1 MTEYKKIVEEQAQKI
16 QEENNNNALIGF
28 GWQRESEEVR
38 MLFASRTTKI
48 DQSMSFLTKER
59 KLSQNGSD

>member
-1 MTEYKKIVEEQAQKI
+1 
-16 QEENNNNALIGF
+16 
-28 GWQRESEEVR
+28 